1 MGRMPIRDE
10 AMGPDAGPEDPA
22 PVVPGSRR
30 TTMGQKL
37 SVAFAA
43 TFIIPTLLAVH
54 LLLDKARVGE
64 DLTRFL
70 VMASSIVLLGAAGF
84 LTGRSAVAALER
96 AVRETEAIAKGDL
109 RSRVSA
115 DSVDEI
121 SELAKSFNR
130 ITSRLQRTVDSLQA
144 SRRQVQSLLSQICD
158 TAGRPIDV
166 ETLFDVLLRTLLSVA
181 ELDSGAIFLL
191 SPDGRTLRVRAA
203 AGLREE
209 DREAVVPLG
218 KGIVGWV
225 ASHGQLVTVSESMP
239 WGARDDL
246 TPLEASMPWAVH
258 VPLGAPGRIRGV
270 MSIGRN
276 RDGKEFSSD
285 DLAMIRNLAVQVS
298 VAVENAT
305 LREDMERTYVEM
317 TAALA
322 AAVEARDRYTQGHS
336 KRVTEF
342 AVATAKGMGLPESFL
357 RDLEAAALLHDI
369 GKIGIP
375 DWILH
380 SRDPLPPEG
389 VAFIREHP
397 IGGEAILRPVGSL
410 WRLCPIVRHHHE
422 HYDGGG
428 YPDGLKG
435 EEIPLAARIL
445 AVADSF
451 DAMISTRAYKATRSR
466 DEAVKELLRCRGTT
480 FDPVCVDALIA
491 WIEENP
497 ESVACP
503 AYPGRS

>member
-1 MGRMPIRDE
+1 MPLRANAKEAGAVPAGRGGR
-10 AMGPDAGPEDPA
+10 G
-22 PVVPGSRR
+22 
-30 TTMGQKL
+30 TTMGQNL
-37 SVAFAA
+37 AVAFAV
-43 TFIIPTLLAVH
+43 TFVIPTLLAVH
-54 LLLDKARVGE
+54 LLLDKARVEE

-70 VMASSIVLLGAAGF
+70 VMAASIVLLGTAGF
-84 LTGRSAVAALER
+84 LTGRSAVAGLER
-96 AVRETEAIAKGDL
+96 AVREAEAIAKGDL
-109 RSRVSA
+109 GGRVSA

-121 SELAKSFNR
+121 GELAKNFNR

-144 SRRQVQSLLSQICD
+144 SRRQIQSLLSRICE
-158 TAGRPIDV
+158 AVGRPIDV
-166 ETLFDVLLRTLLSVA
+166 ETLFEVLLRTLLSVS

-191 SPDGRTLRVRAA
+191 SPDGKSLRVRAA

-209 DREAVVPLG
+209 DRDAVVPLG

-246 TPLEASMPWAVH
+246 TPLEKSMPWAVH
-258 VPLGAPGRIRGV
+258 VPLGVPGRIRGV
-270 MSIGRN
+270 MSIGRT
-276 RDGKEFSSD
+276 RDGKELSSD
-285 DLAMIRNLAVQVS
+285 DLATIRNLALQVS
-298 VAVENAT
+298 VAVENAA

-317 TAALA
+317 TSALA
-322 AAVEARDRYTQGHS
+322 AAVEARDRYTRGHS

-342 AVATAKGMGLPESFL
+342 AVATAKKMGLSESFL

-380 SRDPLPPEG
+380 SRSPLPPEG
-389 VAFIREHP
+389 MACIREHP

-451 DAMISTRAYKATRSR
+451 DAMISPRAYKITRSR
-466 DEAVKELLRCRGTT
+466 EEAVEELIRCRGAT
-480 FDPVCVDALIA
+480 FDPACVDALIA

-497 ESVACP
+497 EGVP
-503 AYPGRS
+503 RPV